1 MLIGPR
7 TPRVAASAIILGGKP
22 ALSAGGYVQ
31 ADEGGLTSAASF
43 AGISLLVS
51 VRCVT
56 ARSHNR
62 VIPPATPP
70 EYLSPRTRHAS
81 NRNENVCIVR

>member
-1 MLIGPR
+1 M
-7 TPRVAASAIILGGKP
+7 
-22 ALSAGGYVQ
+22 
-31 ADEGGLTSAASF
+31 TSAASF

-51 VRCVT
+51 VRRVT
-56 ARSHNR
+56 DQSHNR